1 MVKDQN
7 KDIVTASGGD
17 GIVYNYLNL
26 PDLVTIRGAG
36 GNKGA
41 IAYTYDAAGN
51 KLKKVTTENP
61 SAANGNKTITTTT
74 TYLGGL
80 VYESKTT
87 SPADA
92 AHPDYTDSLQ
102 FISHEEGRVRVITL
116 PSGGQ
121 GWAYDYFLKDHLGN
135 VRSVITEELKQD
147 VYPKASMETAQ
158 AATEDTYYSNIGTSR
173 YAVSGI
179 SGYPTDNTTS
189 PNDYVA
195 KTNGNDNKIGPGILL
210 RVMSGDKFN
219 VSVSSWYKKN
229 GAVPDAPVS
238 PLSALVSAL
247 SAGISGLSPAHGTAL
262 ELQNSGLL
270 DPAVTGFFSTRG
282 ATGTDQPKAYL
293 NWILLDDQLSMVNDG
308 SGSGADPV
316 GTDGQFKT
324 HVITDK
330 AINKNGYLYIYVS
343 NETPNINVFF
353 DNLQVNLKHGIILE
367 ETHYYPFGLTMAGIS
382 ARALSNAPINKRK
395 YNGIEFNEDLDVD
408 IYDAYY
414 RNLDPQI
421 ARWWQIDPETDGY
434 ENISPYASM
443 YDNPIRFSDPLGNE
457 GDDCC
462 SVLDELLDIVDKT
475 LLTASGVVNEAL
487 NTVTGGLIS
496 TDPFGMRDNLSPEK
510 QELYDHS
517 VQVGQ
522 VGVLFAPGNKSPEV
536 TPALQPVNGPAIPL
550 PVTISPVMGVPPILH
565 TSGESKNTNTNNSN
579 TSKSQGQNNANSNSS
594 QPKQSK
600 VQKSNKTE
608 EIGGGKFTKTTETRP
623 GKGPGQSR
631 AEYVR
636 IKNKNGKVVKTYKDS
651 YDRANKFQG
660 RKPLRGGPEGR
671 LQNE

>member
-1 MVKDQN
+1 MAGLLPILLNSVVAVQVCDQSLIVALQLSTKYLRLKTTGNITGMIWKADGDDVCRKYDFTYDAAGRMLKAMFEQRKGGTTVWDATAVNYAVTMGDGATPQTAYDANGNIKRMQQWGMQLSGVVQIDDLSYNYASEGKSNRLLNISDAFNDAATKMGDFRVSSLNPVQTKTTATADYSYDANGNMVKDQN

-270 DPAVTGFFSTRG
+270 DPAVTGFFNMRG
-282 ATGTDQPKAYL
+282 ATETGKPKAYL
-293 NWILLDDQLSMVNDG
+293 NWILLDDQLNMVNDG
-308 SGSGADPV
+308 SGSG
-316 GTDGQFKT
+316 G
-324 HVITDK
+324 
-330 AINKNGYLYIYVS
+330 
-343 NETPNINVFF
+343 
-353 DNLQVNLKHGIILE
+353 
-367 ETHYYPFGLTMAGIS
+367 
-382 ARALSNAPINKRK
+382 
-395 YNGIEFNEDLDVD
+395 
-408 IYDAYY
+408 
-414 RNLDPQI
+414 
-421 ARWWQIDPETDGY
+421 
-434 ENISPYASM
+434 SM
-443 YDNPIRFSDPLGNE
+443 YDPVLMPVVISDHVVPA
-457 GDDCC
+457 
-462 SVLDELLDIVDKT
+462 SVLRMSPHGWYDCPVT
-475 LLTASGVVNEAL
+475 HSSCGAAGF
-487 NTVTGGLIS
+487 TVTW
-496 TDPFGMRDNLSPEK
+496 
-510 QELYDHS
+510 
-517 VQVGQ
+517 
-522 VGVLFAPGNKSPEV
+522 
-536 TPALQPVNGPAIPL
+536 
-550 PVTISPVMGVPPILH
+550 
-565 TSGESKNTNTNNSN
+565 
-579 TSKSQGQNNANSNSS
+579 
-594 QPKQSK
+594 PK
-600 VQKSNKTE
+600 
-608 EIGGGKFTKTTETRP
+608 
-623 GKGPGQSR
+623 
-631 AEYVR
+631 
-636 IKNKNGKVVKTYKDS
+636 
-651 YDRANKFQG
+651 
-660 RKPLRGGPEGR
+660 
-671 LQNE
+671 